1 MGAVTGRAAAAPRLR
16 WALPLL
22 AWLCLPAAAEA
33 ACPPA
38 RPVRFA
44 AGASEITLSGGI
56 PRGERECYTLR
67 ARQGQVLTVEQ
78 SDTPDTNIVFQIY
91 QPPWRIAGAREQMA
105 VGGTALP
112 GTEEGEDARHFSGA
126 LPATGAYLLV
136 VGTSRGSGEY
146 RLRVEIRAAR

>member
-1 MGAVTGRAAAAPRLR
+1 VTGIADAVPRLR

-22 AWLCLPAAAEA
+22 AWVCMSAAVEA

-44 AGASEITLSGGI
+44 TGASEITLSGGI
-56 PRGERECYTLR
+56 LRGERDCYTLR
-67 ARQGQVLTVEQ
+67 ARQGQILTVEQ

-91 QPPWRIAGAREQMA
+91 QPPWRIVGSPDQMA
-105 VGGTALP
+105 VGGTTLP
-112 GTEEGEDARHFSGA
+112 GTAEGEDARRFSGT
-126 LPATGAYLLV
+126 LPATGDYLLV